1 MIVSNWL
8 NNAKKALIKKGL
20 ESTLGVCYLT
30 EIKDWERIKG
40 QSKRSQAVFS
50 NSEDIGIAT
59 SHIAFSFTTK
69 SISDLLNF
77 LVTLVAG
84 NGEII
89 KFPSTEK
96 KIPIINF
103 KIQIIK

>member
-1 MIVSNWL
+1 MNK
-8 NNAKKALIKKGL
+8 AKKALINKSL
-20 ESTLGVCYLT
+20 ESTLGICYLT
-30 EIKDWERIKG
+30 EIKDWEIIKG

-50 NSEDIGIAT
+50 DSEDIGAT
-59 SHIAFSFTTK
+59 TIHIAFAFTTK
-69 SISDLLNF
+69 NISDLLNF
-77 LVTLVAG
+77 SVRLVAG
-84 NGEII
+84 NGENK